1 MSSRKTFNDFLSKSN
16 INKDDYV
23 VGFDL
28 PEVGGEKKFK
38 LAHLR
43 DFVNAVDVHTIETSG
58 SLPVTPPHDP
68 NSQITSMDAPFL
80 NGKIF
85 HAKGDSD
92 ISLTLPDITAMNTK
106 VQLMVVNMTNHKR
119 VEVSTVPGMN
129 HLHARGVSNSLGQIA
144 STFLKKKYDTAIF
157 YYCDEIWYGYGD
169 LDGASSLNIKTVSG
183 NYAFT
188 LEDEDKILH
197 FNHNT
202 TSSGASISLPNP
214 TTMVGGTQFFVHN
227 ISDGWIEF
235 QVPSGVNFHARAKFL
250 RRKYDDAAVYTDGV
264 DWFAT
269 GDLS

>member
-16 INKDDYV
+16 INENDYV

-28 PEVGGEKKFK
+28 PEMGGEKKFK
-38 LAHLR
+38 LAHLK
-43 DFVNAVDVHTIETSG
+43 DFVNAVDVHMIEASG
-58 SLPVTPPHDP
+58 SLPVIPPHEP
-68 NSQITSMDAPFL
+68 NQLISTDAPFL

-92 ISLTLPDITAMNTK
+92 ISLTLPDLTELDTQ

-119 VEVSTVPGMN
+119 VEVSTTPGMN
-129 HLHARGVSNSLGQIA
+129 RLQARGVSNSLGQTA
-144 STFLKKKYDTAIF
+144 STFLKKKYDTAFF
-157 YYCDEIWYGYGD
+157 YYCDKTWHGYGD
-169 LDGASSLNIKTVSG
+169 LDGASSLNIKNVSG

-188 LEDEDKILH
+188 LEDEDKILN
-197 FNHNT
+197 FNHT
-202 TSSGASISLPNP
+202 TASSGVSISLPNP
-214 TTMVGGTQFFVHN
+214 TNIVGGTQFFVHN

-235 QVPSGVNFHARAKFL
+235 QVPAGVNLHARAKFL